1 MSAWNAGVMIT
12 SQVLFFV
19 CGWLFFMKQLFK
31 NYEVHNRVVQLVFSI
46 TFALSCSMFE
56 LIIFEIMDVMDSGS
70 RFVTW
75 RLCLSA
81 MLITLIVALPLYVA
95 YTLLKSVSFIKSRFL
110 TPLTVVSWFV
120 FIYFFWKLG
129 DPFPILSA
137 KHGIFTIEQA
147 ISRIGVIG
155 VTVMAVLS
163 GFGAVNA
170 PYVYMTV
177 FMRKVDQHAI
187 TQMERKLMQTM
198 EMIVIK
204 KRKVAQYERE
214 LALSAFSRGKDE
226 NTGLLHRIWGTVASA
241 AGGGTLSEQIRQL
254 NSEIIPLNEL
264 SRYLFLEV
272 VELRNMKERMDY
284 SKTWMGKYFNVLGHF
299 FSVYCIWKIFICT
312 VNIVFDRV
320 GKVDPVTKGIEI
332 IVNWMGIDLDVRFW
346 SQHISFFLVGVI
358 AVTSIRGLLITLT
371 KFFLAISSSKS
382 SNIIVLLLAQI
393 MGMYF
398 VSSVLLMR
406 MNVPHQYRK
415 IITEVLGDLQFN
427 FYHRWFDVIFLI
439 SALSSIVFLYLAHK
453 QVPVH

>member
-1 MSAWNAGVMIT
+1 MPAWDAGVMVV

-31 NYEVHNRVVQLVFSI
+31 NYEVRNRIVQLVFSI
-46 TFALSCSMFE
+46 TFSLSCTMFE

-70 RFVTW
+70 RFASW

-81 MLITLIVALPLYVA
+81 ILITLIVALP
-95 YTLLKSVSFIKSRFL
+95 F
-110 TPLTVVSWFV
+110 
-120 FIYFFWKLG
+120 
-129 DPFPILSA
+129 A

-187 TQMERKLMQTM
+187 AQMERKLMQTM
-198 EMIVIK
+198 EMIAIK

-241 AGGGTLSEQIRQL
+241 ASGGTLSDQIRTL
-254 NSEIIPLNEL
+254 NSEIVPLNEL

-272 VELRNMKERMDY
+272 VELRNMKERIEY

-332 IVNWMGIDLDVRFW
+332 GVNWMGIDLDVRFW
-346 SQHISFFLVGVI
+346 SQHISFLLVGVI

-382 SNIIVLLLAQI
+382 SNII
-393 MGMYF
+393 GMYF

-406 MNVPHQYRK
+406 MNMPHQYRK

>member
-1 MSAWNAGVMIT
+1 MPAWDAGVMVV

-31 NYEVHNRVVQLVFSI
+31 NYEVRNRIVQLVFSI
-46 TFALSCSMFE
+46 TFSLSCTMFE

-70 RFVTW
+70 RFASW

-81 MLITLIVALPLYVA
+81 ILITLIVALPLYVS
-95 YTLLKSVSFIKSRFL
+95 YTLLKSISFIRQRFL
-110 TPLTVVSWFV
+110 TPMTIFLWFV

-187 TQMERKLMQTM
+187 AQMERKLMQTM
-198 EMIVIK
+198 EMIAIK

-241 AGGGTLSEQIRQL
+241 ASGGTLSDQIRTL
-254 NSEIIPLNEL
+254 NSEIVPLNEL

-272 VELRNMKERMDY
+272 VELRNMK
-284 SKTWMGKYFNVLGHF
+284 
-299 FSVYCIWKIFICT
+299 
-312 VNIVFDRV
+312 
-320 GKVDPVTKGIEI
+320 
-332 IVNWMGIDLDVRFW
+332 VRFW
-346 SQHISFFLVGVI
+346 SQHISFLLVGVI

-406 MNVPHQYRK
+406 MNMPHQYRK

>member
-1 MSAWNAGVMIT
+1 MPAWDAGVMVV

-31 NYEVHNRVVQLVFSI
+31 NYEVRNRIVQLVFSI
-46 TFALSCSMFE
+46 TFSLSCTMFE

-70 RFVTW
+70 RFASW

-81 MLITLIVALPLYVA
+81 ILITLIVALPLYVS
-95 YTLLKSVSFIKSRFL
+95 YTLLKSISFIRQRFL
-110 TPLTVVSWFV
+110 TPMTIFLWFV

-187 TQMERKLMQTM
+187 AQMERKLMQTM
-198 EMIVIK
+198 EMIAIK

-241 AGGGTLSEQIRQL
+241 ASGGTLSDQIRTL
-254 NSEIIPLNEL
+254 NSEIVPLNEL

-272 VELRNMKERMDY
+272 VELRNMK
-284 SKTWMGKYFNVLGHF
+284 
-299 FSVYCIWKIFICT
+299 
-312 VNIVFDRV
+312 
-320 GKVDPVTKGIEI
+320 
-332 IVNWMGIDLDVRFW
+332 
-346 SQHISFFLVGVI
+346 
-358 AVTSIRGLLITLT
+358 
-371 KFFLAISSSKS
+371 
-382 SNIIVLLLAQI
+382 
-393 MGMYF
+393 GMYF

-406 MNVPHQYRK
+406 MNMPHQYRK

>member
-1 MSAWNAGVMIT
+1 
-12 SQVLFFV
+12 
-19 CGWLFFMKQLFK
+19 KPK
-31 NYEVHNRVVQLVFSI
+31 
-46 TFALSCSMFE
+46 
-56 LIIFEIMDVMDSGS
+56 
-70 RFVTW
+70 
-75 RLCLSA
+75 
-81 MLITLIVALPLYVA
+81 
-95 YTLLKSVSFIKSRFL
+95 FL
-110 TPLTVVSWFV
+110 TPLTTFLWFV

-129 DPFPILSA
+129 DPFPILST

-198 EMIVIK
+198 EMIAIK

-226 NTGLLHRIWGTVASA
+226 NTGIFHRIWGTVASA
-241 AGGGTLSEQIRQL
+241 AGGGTLI
-254 NSEIIPLNEL
+254 
-264 SRYLFLEV
+264 
-272 VELRNMKERMDY
+272 VELRNMKERIEY

-332 IVNWMGIDLDVRFW
+332 GVNWMGIDLDVRFW
-346 SQHISFFLVGVI
+346 SQHISFFLV
-358 AVTSIRGLLITLT
+358 
-371 KFFLAISSSKS
+371 
-382 SNIIVLLLAQI
+382 
-393 MGMYF
+393 
-398 VSSVLLMR
+398 
-406 MNVPHQYRK
+406 
-415 IITEVLGDLQFN
+415 
-427 FYHRWFDVIFLI
+427 
-439 SALSSIVFLYLAHK
+439 
-453 QVPVH
+453 

>member
-1 MSAWNAGVMIT
+1 MGETNNLGEVEMHAWDAGVMVV

-31 NYEVHNRVVQLVFSI
+31 NYEVRNRVVQLVFSI
-46 TFALSCSMFE
+46 TFALSCTMFE
-56 LIIFEIMDVMDSGS
+56 LIIFEIMDVMDLES
-70 RFVTW
+70 RFASW

-81 MLITLIVALPLYVA
+81 ILITLIVALPLYMA
-95 YTLLKSVSFIKSRFL
+95 YTLLKSISFIRQQLL
-110 TPLTVVSWFV
+110 TPLTIFLWIV
-120 FIYFFWKLG
+120 FIYFFWKIG

-187 TQMERKLMQTM
+187 SQMERKLMQTM
-198 EMIVIK
+198 ENDRHQK
-204 KRKVAQYERE
+204 AE
-214 LALSAFSRGKDE
+214 GKDE

-241 AGGGTLSEQIRQL
+241 ASGGTLSDQIRQL
-254 NSEIIPLNEL
+254 NAEIVPLNEL

-272 VELRNMKERMDY
+272 VELRNMKERIEY

-332 IVNWMGIDLDVRFW
+332 GVNWMGIDLDVRFW
-346 SQHISFFLVGVI
+346 SQHISFLLVGVI

-371 KFFLAISSSKS
+371 KFFLAISSSRS

-406 MNVPHQYRK
+406 MNMPHQYRK